1 MNKAFVR
8 TNEDKGIKGG
18 NAKKSKFMK
27 QKGC

>member
-8 TNEDKGIKGG
+8 TNEDKGIKRG

-27 QKGC
+27 